1 MALISNLFKSY
12 CYGIGNLYDEY
23 IESLYIT
30 MKPLSRL
37 YYRSCHSCITEVVT
51 AVPSQLSQ
59 LYQSYGN
66 TVTKAVEQV

>member
-30 MKPLSRL
+30 MNCCLSFFR
-37 YYRSCHSCITEVVT
+37 I
-51 AVPSQLSQ
+51 
-59 LYQSYGN
+59 G
-66 TVTKAVEQV
+66 

>member
-30 MKPLSRL
+30 MKLLSRL
-37 YYRSCHSCITEVVT
+37 YHSCCYSCTTTVVT
-51 AVPSQLSQ
+51 VVPPQLSQ
-59 LYQSYGN
+59 LHHGYGT
-66 TVTKAVEQV
+66 TVTTVVEQV

>member
-30 MKPLSRL
+30 MKLLSRL
-37 YYRSCHSCITEVVT
+37 YHSCCHSCITLVVT
-51 AVPSQLSQ
+51 AVPPQLSQ
-59 LYQSYGN
+59 LYHGYGK
-66 TVTKAVEQV
+66 TVTTAVEQV